1 MSQDFTIAIVEDHE
15 SLREMMVNHFKKENF
30 KVFGGSMAEELDEY
44 FKKKCSAPSNFGR
57 QPARRRWFEHCK
69 AL

>member
-44 FKKKCSAPSNFGR
+44 FKKNYSAPSNLGR
-57 QPARRRWFEHCK
+57 
-69 AL
+69 